1 MSISLNNHETRIT
14 ALENRDVRW
23 DNFISNSVNIS
34 SQNPV
39 KICSYDK
46 DLYDIGFV
54 IWTHDSGSSSDH
66 EQITML
72 PIGRHEYDATIMR
85 VDQSGQ
91 NEEIHI
97 VVKEDTVYGYSS
109 GSNTYDNYVLG
120 FWGLKI
126 YYIFRYNICEILKLI
141 SPILKF

>member
-23 DNFISNSVNIS
+23 DSFISNSVNIS
-34 SQNPV
+34 SQNRV

-46 DLYDIGFV
+46 DLYDVGFI
-54 IWTHDSGSSSDH
+54 IWTHDGDSSPNH
-66 EQITML
+66 EQITMI
-72 PIGRHEYDATIMR
+72 PIGRHDYDATIMR

-97 VVKEDTVYGYSS
+97 VVELGDVYGYSS